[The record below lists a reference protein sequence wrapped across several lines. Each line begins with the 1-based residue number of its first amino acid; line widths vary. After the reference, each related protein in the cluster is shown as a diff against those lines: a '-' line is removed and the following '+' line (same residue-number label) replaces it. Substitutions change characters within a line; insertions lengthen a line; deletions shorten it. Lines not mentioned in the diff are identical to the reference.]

1 MIGDRL
7 FGAAKG
13 DEPADLL
20 LRGARIVDVIS
31 GEIRQGDL
39 AVAGGYIVGFGARR
53 AEEIIDLE
61 GKYLVPGLI
70 DAHVHIESSQLS
82 PAEFARAVLPHG
94 TTCVIADPHEIA
106 NVLGLRG
113 IRYMLRATES
123 LPLRV
128 FFMAPSCVPSSPLEN
143 AGAMLSAEEIK
154 EVLSWDRVLG
164 LGEVMNFPGVL
175 SRDPEVWAKLEAAHG
190 KPIDGHAPGLSGY
203 ELWAYRLAGPRT
215 EHECTLL
222 REARE
227 KLRAGMHILIREG
240 TTARNLSALIP
251 LLSAHT
257 APFVHFCTDDR
268 HPETLHTEGH
278 MDDVL
283 RKAIAGGTDPLV
295 AIAAATIHAA
305 RAYGLVDLGALAP
318 GFRADFL
325 VVSDLEQF
333 EVERVYVGGELVAE
347 GGRCLAECPDI
358 PAGDVRGTVDVDTG
372 ALSFRIPAEGKKAR
386 VIGVVP
392 GQVVTEGLI
401 LEPKEVGG
409 EVVADPERDI
419 LKLAVV
425 ERHRGTGNVGLG
437 LVRGFGLKRGAL
449 GSTVAHDSHNIVVVG
464 TNDGDMRLAVARLV
478 ELGGGQ
484 VVIADGKVLAELPLP
499 LGGLMSDL
507 PLEEVVR
514 RSGGLKKASRSL
526 GCVLPD
532 PFMQLSFLALPVI
545 PKLKLTDLGL
555 VDVERFELTS
565 LFVE

>member
-20 LRGARIVDVIS
+20 LRGARIVDVIL

-39 AVAGGYIVGFGARR
+39 AVAGGYIVGFGARK
-53 AEEIIDLE
+53 AEEIIDLK

-143 AGAMLSAEEIK
+143 AGATLSAEEIK